1 MKTVK
6 TKGIVI
12 AEKVMS
18 DFDKMLTI
26 LTPNIG
32 KIECV
37 AKGARRPKSLLM
49 AGTQFLCFGDYL
61 LYKGSENYSINSCE
75 TIELFYNIRT
85 DLEKLQY
92 AVYITKIINDVTTE
106 NQNNYK
112 ILQLYLNTLY
122 VIANTDKNLEFIA
135 SIFRLR
141 LLSIIGYRPE
151 IKECKN
157 CHQKENITKFSIK
170 DNGFKCTECAK
181 NDKGA
186 IEMHETTKD
195 AIRYIILSDAKKIYS
210 FQIPRRGYKRIK
222 NNNAIISYRKVGKR
236 IQILL
241 ILQLKNYVYLNRS
254 CKHNINMLKY
264 KEVQALSLY

>member
-6 TKGIVI
+6 TKWIII

-26 LTPNIG
+26 LTPNMG

-37 AKGARRPKSLLM
+37 AKGSRRPKSLLM
-49 AGTQFLCFGDYL
+49 AGTQFLCFGDYM
-61 LYKGSENYSINSCE
+61 LYKGGENYSMNSCE

-85 DLEKLQY
+85 DLDKLKY

-122 VIANTDKNLEFIA
+122 VISNTDKDLEFVT

-151 IKECKN
+151 IEECKT
-157 CHQKENITKFSIK
+157 CKEKENLTKFSIR
-170 DNGFKCTECAK
+170 DNGFKCTACGK
-181 NDKGA
+181 QDKGA
-186 IEMHETTKD
+186 IDMSETTKD

-210 FQIPRRGYKRIK
+210 FQVPKESIEELK
-222 NNNAIISYRKVGKR
+222 IISK
-236 IQILL
+236 L
-241 ILQLKNYVYLNRS
+241 YLTE
-254 CKHNINMLKY
+254 KLEKEY
-264 KEVQALSLY
+264 KI

>member
-6 TKGIVI
+6 TKGIII

-26 LTPNIG
+26 LTPNMG

-37 AKGARRPKSLLM
+37 AKGSRRPKSLLM
-49 AGTQFLCFGDYL
+49 AGTQFLCFGDYM
-61 LYKGSENYSINSCE
+61 LYKGGENYSMNSCE

-85 DLEKLQY
+85 DLDKLKY

-122 VIANTDKNLEFIA
+122 VISNTDKDLEFVT

-151 IKECKN
+151 IEECKT
-157 CHQKENITKFSIK
+157 CKEKENLTKFSIR
-170 DNGFKCTECAK
+170 DNGFKCTACGK
-181 NDKGA
+181 QDKGA
-186 IEMHETTKD
+186 IDMSETTKD

-210 FQIPRRGYKRIK
+210 FQVPKESIEELK
-222 NNNAIISYRKVGKR
+222 IISK
-236 IQILL
+236 L
-241 ILQLKNYVYLNRS
+241 YLTE
-254 CKHNINMLKY
+254 KLEKEY
-264 KEVQALSLY
+264 KM

>member
-6 TKGIVI
+6 TKGIII
-12 AEKVMS
+12 AEKIMS

-26 LTPNIG
+26 LTPNMG

-37 AKGARRPKSLLM
+37 AKGSRRPKSLLM
-49 AGTQFLCFGDYL
+49 AGTQFLCFGDYM
-61 LYKGSENYSINSCE
+61 LYNGGENYRMNSCE

-85 DLEKLQY
+85 DLDKLKY

-122 VIANTDKNLEFIA
+122 VISNTDKDLEFVT

-151 IKECKN
+151 IEECKT
-157 CHQKENITKFSIK
+157 CKEKENITKFSIR
-170 DNGFKCTECAK
+170 DNGFKCTACGK
-181 NDKGA
+181 QDKGA
-186 IEMHETTKD
+186 IDMSETTKD
-195 AIRYIILSDAKKIYS
+195 AIRYIILSDSKKIYS
-210 FQIPRRGYKRIK
+210 FQ
-222 NNNAIISYRKVGKR
+222 
-236 IQILL
+236 
-241 ILQLKNYVYLNRS
+241 LQK
-254 CKHNINMLKY
+254 
-264 KEVQALSLY
+264 

>member
-6 TKGIVI
+6 TKGIII

-26 LTPNIG
+26 LTPNMG

-61 LYKGSENYSINSCE
+61 LYKGSENYSMNSCE

-85 DLEKLQY
+85 DLDKLKY
-92 AVYITKIINDVTTE
+92 AVYITKIVNDVTTE

-112 ILQLYLNTLY
+112 VLQLYLNTLY
-122 VIANTDKNLEFIA
+122 VISNTDKDLELVT

-151 IKECKN
+151 IGECRTCK
-157 CHQKENITKFSIK
+157 QKEDLTKFSIK
-170 DNGFKCTECAK
+170 DNGFKCTSCGK
-181 NDKGA
+181 VDKGA
-186 IEMHETTKD
+186 IEMSETTKD
-195 AIRYIILSDAKKIYS
+195 AIRYIILADAKKIYS
-210 FQIPRRGYKRIK
+210 FQIPRRINKRIK
-222 NNNAIISYRKVGKR
+222 NHIKNIFNRKIRKG
-236 IQILL
+236 I
-241 ILQLKNYVYLNRS
+241 
-254 CKHNINMLKY
+254 
-264 KEVQALSLY
+264 

>member
-6 TKGIVI
+6 TKGIII

-26 LTPNIG
+26 LTPNMG

-37 AKGARRPKSLLM
+37 AKGSRRSKSLLM
-49 AGTQFLCFGDYL
+49 AGTQFLCFGDYM
-61 LYKGSENYSINSCE
+61 LYKGGENYSMNSCE

-85 DLEKLQY
+85 DLDKLKY
-92 AVYITKIINDVTTE
+92 AVHITKIINDVTTE

-122 VIANTDKNLEFIA
+122 VISNTDKDLEFVT

-151 IKECKN
+151 IGECKT
-157 CHQKENITKFSIK
+157 CKEKENLTKFSIR
-170 DNGFKCTECAK
+170 DNGFKCTACGK
-181 NDKGA
+181 QDKGA
-186 IEMHETTKD
+186 IDMSETTKD

-210 FQIPRRGYKRIK
+210 FQVPKESIEELK
-222 NNNAIISYRKVGKR
+222 IISK
-236 IQILL
+236 L
-241 ILQLKNYVYLNRS
+241 YLTE
-254 CKHNINMLKY
+254 KLEKEY
-264 KEVQALSLY
+264 KM